1 MRRPVLLTSCLA
13 GAIVA
18 LLAASAGAA
27 DAPVHV
33 STFLSPAYELDQ
45 VYRSMKGPRSRKEI
59 FVRETEEPELL
70 WITGFEAEVVRDGD
84 EEKSLPEYMCHANLG
99 FARMNEHRELFQLA
113 QQGRRKGRIRL
124 FTLSQGQMEVRF
136 PPGFGVPV
144 ASDEPLWMTTQVL
157 NLNEPAP
164 QIEVRHKTTIE
175 YVRDSELET
184 PMKPLFQKA
193 AQGMVLIEG
202 RDAYYDVAHA
212 NPEEH
217 GPGCQVGAR
226 AGGKN
231 IHDGFGRE
239 FSAHWKVPP
248 GRDVNHTLVTQWMDL
263 PFDTTVHHIAV
274 HLHPFAS
281 SLELRDLT
289 ADTTVFRS
297 EVENSAGKIG
307 IERVESFSSE
317 EGIPVYADHE
327 YELVSVYENTSAE
340 DQDSMAIMFLYMLDR
355 EFIRPKLDRG
365 S

>member
-263 PFDTTVHHIAV
+263 PFDTTVQ
-274 HLHPFAS
+274 
-281 SLELRDLT
+281 LELRDLT

-297 EVENSAGKIG
+297 EVESSAGKIG